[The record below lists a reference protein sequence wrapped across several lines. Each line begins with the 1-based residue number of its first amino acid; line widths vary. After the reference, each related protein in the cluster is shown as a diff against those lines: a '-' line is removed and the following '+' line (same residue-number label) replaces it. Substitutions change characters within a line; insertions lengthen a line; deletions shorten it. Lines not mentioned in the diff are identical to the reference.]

1 MGVSLRYCWVVRWRC
16 VGESGFGGREVDEW
30 EGAVVPDCAD
40 AEREGINAG
49 VGAIGAVDNKQGV
62 MGEVH
67 ARGHGAPHAGEVTST
82 VGIDICIEDE
92 SNAECAPARLLGS
105 AGGI

>member
-1 MGVSLRYCWVVRWRC
+1 MADG
-16 VGESGFGGREVDEW
+16 
-30 EGAVVPDCAD
+30 AD
-40 AEREGINAG
+40 AEREWIYAG
-49 VGAIGAVDNKQGV
+49 VGAIGAVDNEEGV

-67 ARGHGAPHAGEVTST
+67 AGSHGAPHAGEVTST
-82 VGIDICIEDE
+82 VGIDIGIEDE